1 MELRGRKALV
11 TGASKGIGEAVARAL
26 AAEGVVLA
34 ISARRLE
41 ALEALADSVAS
52 SGAVRPSVLAVDLS
66 KRGEAEA
73 LATRTLAALGNVDIL
88 INNAAAEGEGSYS
101 EAGDGEH
108 ARELFET
115 NYWSP
120 MALTRALVPP
130 MVARG
135 SGAVVNVSSLGA
147 ITPIPRTG
155 HYPSTKAALAI
166 ATEALRVEL
175 NGSGVQVVLV
185 FPGLVNTPMYRAF
198 KARPDLGIK
207 MRRNFGFMPV
217 GRATALAQLL
227 VSALRRERRTI
238 VYPRVYAATPLI
250 PTLSRWVTRQLLA
263 D

>member
-1 MELRGRKALV
+1 MELRGKKVLI
-11 TGASKGIGEAVARAL
+11 TGASRGIGEAVARAL
-26 AAEGVVLA
+26 AAEGAALA
-34 ISARRLE
+34 LSARGLE
-41 ALEALADSVAS
+41 ALEALADSIAGR
-52 SGAVRPSVLAVDLS
+52 GAVRPSVLAVDLAE
-66 KRGEAEA
+66 RGEAEA
-73 LATRTLAALGNVDIL
+73 LAARTLAALGNVDIL

-101 EAGDGEH
+101 EAGDDEH

-130 MVARG
+130 MIARG

-147 ITPIPRTG
+147 ITPFPRTG

-175 NGSGVQVVLV
+175 SGSGVHVVLV
-185 FPGLVNTPMYRAF
+185 FPGLVNTPMFRDF
-198 KARPDLGIK
+198 KARPDLGTK
-207 MRRNFGFMPV
+207 MRRNLGFMPV

-227 VSALRRERRTI
+227 VSALRRERKTI
-238 VYPRVYAATPLI
+238 VYPHVYAATPLI
-250 PTLSRWVTRQLLA
+250 PALSRWITKQLLA